1 MISSVAYKLM
11 RYRTTPQISC
21 EYFPE
26 STSIPILWVECEPIL
41 HQVLFLTIYSIG
53 IPILLLLFFFLSLQV
68 GNGSRFLRSTWIYN
82 HRRAHY
88 IPTFMS
94 KRFLCPQLHAKYDLS
109 AIYQH
114 SSPVLPFPIASSTDR
129 PCKTKL
135 QSRCTFD
142 VIP

>member
-26 STSIPILWVECEPIL
+26 STSIPILWVEYEPIL

-53 IPILLLLFFFLSLQV
+53 ISLLLLLFFFLSLQV
-68 GNGSRFLRSTWIYN
+68 GNGSRFLRSTWIHN

-88 IPTFMS
+88 ISTFMS
-94 KRFLCPQLHAKYDLS
+94 KRFLCPQLHEKYDLS
-109 AIYQH
+109 AMY
-114 SSPVLPFPIASSTDR
+114 
-129 PCKTKL
+129 
-135 QSRCTFD
+135 
-142 VIP
+142 